1 MEGQTKEELQ
11 LQAIQLCPAPSG
23 YATSQLDSIQK
34 LGSTAVRT
42 LQRDACNFRPVRIA
56 VVVSVPELG
65 CNHARHQEQP
75 LKIGGPLRHK
85 PEWDKSNLFAILIL
99 SSDACPEPIDEN
111 EADHLQ
117 LQYHPVSICCLPRC
131 KSSEHI
137 ADPEM
142 APESIPDHCVL
153 LGRAEKGAH
162 QIARRK
168 TP

>member
-1 MEGQTKEELQ
+1 M
-11 LQAIQLCPAPSG
+11 
-23 YATSQLDSIQK
+23 
-34 LGSTAVRT
+34 
-42 LQRDACNFRPVRIA
+42 
-56 VVVSVPELG
+56 G
-65 CNHARHQEQP
+65 CNQ
-75 LKIGGPLRHK
+75 LRHK

-168 TP
+168 TPVLVYSLDVRLRLQTGVRRTPTNKTISIQSRQAGAKHKDSVRRSVGPVSQGGLSEKKLHILSCNWGCVQKLGVFRP